1 MIAFDS
7 LNYGMYLVVSKN
19 CVNRNLGGLAN
30 PPKFF
35 I

>member
-7 LNYGMYLVVSKN
+7 LNYGMYPVVSKN